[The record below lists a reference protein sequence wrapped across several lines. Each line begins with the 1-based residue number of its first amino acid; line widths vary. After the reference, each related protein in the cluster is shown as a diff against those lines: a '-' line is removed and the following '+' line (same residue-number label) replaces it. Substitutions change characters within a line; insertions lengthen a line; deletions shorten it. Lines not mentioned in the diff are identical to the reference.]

1 MKHLLTIQERCGFEL
16 VMDSTENSKPRCK
29 FASIPQSLVQTD
41 CNSSV
46 LSNCENLINIVQ
58 DTKAKGFGRI
68 LDEYA
73 NMPGNPY
80 WSQLRH
86 LLGRL
91 HSYRHAADT
100 IVAAS
105 KKQEK
110 LFRNIT
116 VTFVS
121 SALPARS
128 LVPQGI
134 PLHRLL
140 RTAFPDTASFAASC
154 GSDIA
159 ELENSGLHDQVARL
173 QNRHR
178 TRTTVHCEVLL
189 HGYLYEQG
197 KTSPM
202 QFFEDNCFIA
212 TSKPPCKL
220 CHVYFAALSGRFRV
234 RAPHLNI
241 YPKWRLPDMDDA
253 DREEILDDMIE
264 QMQDDTMSLL
274 RNKRALWRRNDS
286 RTDTHAGFQSALGS
300 GILGSSRSGGV
311 SVRPESAMSMRSQ
324 TVSEMPP
331 PRYLQPVSTATS
343 VGGWGLLG

>member
-1 MKHLLTIQERCGFEL
+1 M
-16 VMDSTENSKPRCK
+16 
-29 FASIPQSLVQTD
+29 
-41 CNSSV
+41 
-46 LSNCENLINIVQ
+46 INIVQ

-68 LDEYA
+68 LDERA

-91 HSYRHAADT
+91 HSYRHAAGT

-105 KKQEK
+105 MRRPE
-110 LFRNIT
+110 LFRHFT

-121 SALPARS
+121 SALPAHS

-140 RTAFPDTASFAASC
+140 RTAFPDTAALAASC

-159 ELENSGLHDQVARL
+159 ELETSGLHDQMARL
-173 QNRHR
+173 QHRHR
-178 TRTTVHCEVLL
+178 NKTTVHCEVLL

-197 KTSPM
+197 KISPPH
-202 QFFEDNCFIA
+202 FLDDNCFIA

-220 CHVYFAALSGRFRV
+220 CHIYFAALCGHFHV

-264 QMQDDTMSLL
+264 QMQNDTVSLL
-274 RNKRALWRRNDS
+274 RDKRALWRRNDS
-286 RTDTHAGFQSALGS
+286 RTDTHAGFQSALAG
-300 GILGSSRSGGV
+300 GMMGSSRSGGV
-311 SVRPESAMSMRSQ
+311 SVRPDSAMSMRSQ
-324 TVSEMPP
+324 TVAEMPP
-331 PRYLQPVSTATS
+331 PRYLQPVSTAAS
-343 VGGWGLLG
+343 AGGWGLLG